1 MPGVVI
7 MLSLLYLID
16 VPNKLNRD
24 FKIET
29 SDYEEL
35 PKVWSLQRPALTQC
49 QDSKICSFTA
59 PPHTSPPPASPPVL
73 GHICHSC
80 ELWAEKT
87 SVPQLAATFSSKNTV
102 PPRVLESY
110 LPGPGTGLLLN

>member
-1 MPGVVI
+1 MPGGVI

-59 PPHTSPPPASPPVL
+59 PPIPPLPLPPLLCWGTFVTLVSYGLRKRVFLSSPP
-73 GHICHSC
+73 H
-80 ELWAEKT
+80 
-87 SVPQLAATFSSKNTV
+87 F
-102 PPRVLESY
+102 
-110 LPGPGTGLLLN
+110 